1 MSDRTVTS
9 RGAYVGAPATFEL
22 PIKRN
27 SRRRGDAAGRAFDL
41 AIAVLLIAFAL
52 PLLVSLALAVALQG
66 DGSIISAHQRVG
78 RGGRLFRCL
87 KYRIVSSDGA
97 VTRVGDFLRQSGLD
111 ELPQLFNVLRG
122 EMSIVG
128 PRPITAAEVSL
139 YGHRLGLYCSVR
151 PGITGLMQLVGRD
164 DGSYHRRVATDSV
177 YAEKKSLIFDLKLLL
192 LAIPALML

>member
-9 RGAYVGAPATFEL
+9 RGAYVVAPAAFEL
-22 PIKRN
+22 PIKRS

-41 AIAVLLIAFAL
+41 ATSVLLIAFTL
-52 PLLVSLALAVALQG
+52 PLLISIAMAVALQG
-66 DGSIISAHQRVG
+66 DGSVISAHQRVG

-87 KYRIVSSDGA
+87 RFRIVSPDGA

-111 ELPQLFNVLRG
+111 ELPQLVNVLRG

-139 YGHRLGLYCSVR
+139 YGHRLRLYCSVR
-151 PGITGLMQLVGRD
+151 PGITGLTQLVGRD
-164 DGSYHRRVATDSV
+164 DSSYHRRVATDSV
-177 YAEKKSLIFDLKLLL
+177 YAEKKSLMFDLKLLL
-192 LAIPALML
+192 LAIPTLMS